1 MPVMAGLRQSHA
13 PPRGRREATGFRL
26 FLCGASQKMPTYRT
40 KCGPTNQIE
49 TNADQQLFA
58 IETNANQQLFAI
70 ETNANQQLFA
80 IETNADQQLFAIK
93 TNADQQLFA
102 IKTNADKKNVST
114 LKQMMIN
121 KILSIETIADRHSWA
136 SLLLK
141 VTSVKRYTLIVTPKV
156 TSVNR

>member
-1 MPVMAGLRQSHA
+1 MPVMAGLGQSHA

-58 IETNANQQLFAI
+58 IETNADQQLFAI

-80 IETNADQQLFAIK
+80 KQLLIDKIPDHRNKCLKWHCQEIFL
-93 TNADQQLFA
+93 LF
-102 IKTNADKKNVST
+102 
-114 LKQMMIN
+114 
-121 KILSIETIADRHSWA
+121 W
-136 SLLLK
+136 
-141 VTSVKRYTLIVTPKV
+141 
-156 TSVNR
+156 